1 MIRIARQCCLALL
14 ALFCLLAAPPA
25 STPARA
31 DNPDLL
37 LVLAADGSGSI
48 DEDEFKL
55 QREGYA
61 AAIRDPRVVAAIQSG
76 HGGSIAI
83 AMMEWGAPTSQH
95 IIADWMVIRDQASA
109 DEFAAAILAAP
120 RMAFGYNSISNA
132 IAFSATMMRESGLK
146 APRKVIDVSG
156 DGPQIGG
163 MPLERIRAEAID
175 EDITIN
181 ALAINN
187 KDGMLRGPGGMPLD
201 EHYRRD
207 VIGGFGAFVEVAETR
222 ADMKAALLRK
232 LIREIADAAPTGHPA
247 GRTLAERQ

>member
-1 MIRIARQCCLALL
+1 MRLLRFCGFLSLLLPLLL
-14 ALFCLLAAPPA
+14 APGA
-25 STPARA
+25 SRA
-31 DNPDLL
+31 QTDNPDLL

-76 HGGSIAI
+76 YGGAI
-83 AMMEWGAPTSQH
+83 AVAMIEWGAPTSQH
-95 IIADWMVIRDQASA
+95 IIVDWTVIRDQASA
-109 DEFAAAILAAP
+109 DGFAAAILAAP
-120 RMAFGYNSISNA
+120 RKAFGYNSISNA
-132 IAFSATMMRESGLK
+132 IAYSATLMRESDLV

-163 MPLERIRAEAID
+163 MPLERIRNETID

-207 VIGGFGAFVEVAETR
+207 VIGGFGAFVEVAESR
-222 ADMKAALLRK
+222 ADLNRALLKK
-232 LIREIADAAPTGHPA
+232 LIREIADSRPTGRA
-247 GRTLAERQ
+247 LAER

>member
-1 MIRIARQCCLALL
+1 MIRFARRTFLALL
-14 ALFCLLAAPPA
+14 ALIYLLAAPPA

-31 DNPDLL
+31 DNLDLL

-61 AAIRDPRVVAAIQSG
+61 AAISDPRVVQAIQSG
-76 HGGSIAI
+76 YGGAI
-83 AMMEWGAPTSQH
+83 AVALIEWGAPTSQH
-95 IIADWMVIRDQASA
+95 IIVEWTVIRDQASA
-109 DEFAAAILAAP
+109 DGFAAAILAAP
-120 RMAFGYNSISNA
+120 RKAFGYNSISNA
-132 IAFSATMMRESGLK
+132 IAYSATLMRESGLK

-163 MPLERIRAEAID
+163 MPLERIRNEAID

-207 VIGGFGAFVEVAETR
+207 VIGGFGAFVEVAENR
-222 ADMKAALLRK
+222 ADLNRALLKK
-232 LIREIADAAPTGHPA
+232 LIREIADARPTGRA
-247 GRTLAERQ
+247 LAER

>member
-1 MIRIARQCCLALL
+1 MIRFARRTFFALL
-14 ALFCLLAAPPA
+14 ALLCLLAASPA

-31 DNPDLL
+31 DNLDLL

-61 AAIRDPRVVAAIQSG
+61 AAISDPRVVQAIQSG
-76 HGGSIAI
+76 YGGAI
-83 AMMEWGAPTSQH
+83 AVALIEWGAPTSQH
-95 IIADWMVIRDQASA
+95 IIVEWTVIRDQASA
-109 DEFAAAILAAP
+109 DSFAAAILAAP
-120 RMAFGYNSISNA
+120 RKAFGYNSISNA
-132 IAFSATMMRESGLK
+132 IAYSATLMRESGLK

-163 MPLERIRAEAID
+163 MPLERIRNEAID

-207 VIGGFGAFVEVAETR
+207 VIGGFGAFVEVAENR
-222 ADMKAALLRK
+222 ADLNRALLKK
-232 LIREIADAAPTGHPA
+232 LIREIADARPT
-247 GRTLAERQ
+247 GRTLAER

>member
-1 MIRIARQCCLALL
+1 MARFARRCFLALMTM
-14 ALFCLLAAPPA
+14 FCLLAAPT
-25 STPARA
+25 SARA

-61 AAIRDPRVVAAIQSG
+61 AAISDPRVVAAIQSG
-76 HGGSIAI
+76 YGGSIAVATI
-83 AMMEWGAPTSQH
+83 EWGAPTSQH
-95 IIADWMVIRDQASA
+95 IIVDWTVIRDQASA
-109 DEFAAAILAAP
+109 DAFAADILVAP
-120 RMAFGYNSISNA
+120 RKAFGYNSISNA
-132 IAFSATMMRESGLK
+132 IAYSAALMRESGLV

-207 VIGGFGAFVEVAETR
+207 VIGGFGAFVEVAESR
-222 ADMKAALLRK
+222 ADLNRALLKK
-232 LIREIADAAPTGHPA
+232 LIREIADARPTGRA
-247 GRTLAERQ
+247 LAER

>member
-1 MIRIARQCCLALL
+1 MIRLARRFSLALL
-14 ALFCLLAAPPA
+14 AMLCILAAPP
-25 STPARA
+25 STSPARA

-61 AAIRDPRVVAAIQSG
+61 AAIRDPRVVAAIRSG
-76 HGGSIAI
+76 YGGSIAV

-95 IIADWMVIRDQASA
+95 IIVDWTVIRDQASA
-109 DEFAAAILAAP
+109 DAFAAALLAAP
-120 RMAFGYNSISNA
+120 RKAFGYNSISNA
-132 IAFSATMMRESGLK
+132 IAYSATLMRESALK

-207 VIGGFGAFVEVAETR
+207 VIGGFGAFVEVAESR
-222 ADMKAALLRK
+222 ADLNRALLKK
-232 LIREIADAAPTGHPA
+232 LIREIADSRPTGRILA
-247 GRTLAERQ
+247 GR

>member
-1 MIRIARQCCLALL
+1 MRLLRFCGFLFLLLALL
-14 ALFCLLAAPPA
+14 LAPGAP
-25 STPARA
+25 RA
-31 DNPDLL
+31 QTDNPDLL

-76 HGGSIAI
+76 YGGSIVV
-83 AMMEWGAPTSQH
+83 AMIEWGAPTSQH
-95 IIADWMVIRDQASA
+95 IIVEWTVIRDQASA
-109 DEFAAAILAAP
+109 DGFAAAILAAP
-120 RMAFGYNSISNA
+120 RKAFGYNSISNA
-132 IAFSATMMRESGLK
+132 IAYSATLMRESGLK

-163 MPLERIRAEAID
+163 MPLERIRNETID

-201 EHYRRD
+201 EHYQRD
-207 VIGGFGAFVEVAETR
+207 VIGGFGAFVEVAESR
-222 ADMKAALLRK
+222 ADLNRALLKK
-232 LIREIADAAPTGHPA
+232 LIREIADSRPTGRA
-247 GRTLAERQ
+247 LAAR